1 MEKNNRSY
9 SNNDITVYWRPGECV
24 HATTCYTK
32 LIQVFN
38 PRNRP
43 WINMDGAP
51 TDKIIDIVN
60 QCPTKALTFKWND
73 PVKNEQ
79 EQSAKVERDTDQA
92 AVSFEQFEGE
102 PVKIQVMKNGPL
114 LISGKFKV
122 IDPEGNEMRSVQ
134 IASFCRCGHSNNM
147 PHCDGTHFKVG
158 FNDSEEL

>member
-1 MEKNNRSY
+1 ME
-9 SNNDITVYWRPGECV
+9 
-24 HATTCYTK
+24 
-32 LIQVFN
+32 
-38 PRNRP
+38 
-43 WINMDGAP
+43 GAP

-73 PVKNEQ
+73 PAKNEQ
-79 EQSAKVERDTDQA
+79 EQSPKVKLEL
-92 AVSFEQFEGE
+92 VSVPVSTEPLGAE

-122 IDPEGNEMRSVQ
+122 FDTEGKEMRSVQ

-158 FNDSEEL
+158 FNDSEEF

>member
-1 MEKNNRSY
+1 M
-9 SNNDITVYWRPGECV
+9 

-51 TDKIIDIVN
+51 TDRIIDIVN
-60 QCPTKALTFKWND
+60 QCPTRALTFKWND
-73 PVKNEQ
+73 PARNEQ
-79 EQSAKVERDTDQA
+79 EQSQKVEREVDIDTSTVDA
-92 AVSFEQFEGE
+92 FGSE
-102 PVKIQVMKNGPL
+102 PIKVQVMKNGPL

-122 IDPEGNEMRSVQ
+122 IDTDGQEMRSVQ
-134 IASFCRCGHSNNM
+134 IASFCRCGQSNNM